1 VSEREV
7 LLYIFSFILGS
18 VIGSFLNVCIYRL
31 PRGES
36 IVFPPSHCTSCG
48 SGIKFYNNIPVLSFL
63 ILGGKCAD
71 CGTRISLRYPA
82 VELLSGLVM
91 AGLFYKFGLSLDT
104 LFYALLVYS
113 LVAVTFIDL
122 SHMIIPNVITIP
134 GMIIGLLFNILSTNW
149 QIIFEQLIKSFKLLT
164 QDQQG
169 LIIDWQKLWELFGLS
184 NLNLEVFFQVID
196 EVPFLG
202 SVFGLIIGGGLLFL
216 IAFLYIAVR
225 KQEGMGMGDVKLL
238 AMIGAFLGW
247 KGVVFVMLVSSLLGT
262 VTGLSIILY
271 KKGNLKYALPF
282 GPFLS
287 LAAVIYVFTGGFRL
301 IN

>member
-7 LLYIFSFILGS
+7 LLYILSFILGS

>member
-7 LLYIFSFILGS
+7 LLYVFSFILGS

-36 IVFPPSHCTSCG
+36 IAFPPSHCTSCG
-48 SGIKFYNNIPVLSFL
+48 RGIRFYNNIPLLSYL

-71 CGTRISLRYPA
+71 CGSRISLRYPI
-82 VELLSGLVM
+82 VELISGL
-91 AGLFYKFGLSLDT
+91 ALTGLLYKSGLSLDT

-113 LVAVTFIDL
+113 LIAVTFIDL
-122 SHMIIPNVITIP
+122 SYMIIPNAVTIP
-134 GMIIGLLFNILSTNW
+134 GAAL
-149 QIIFEQLIKSFKLLT
+149 
-164 QDQQG
+164 G
-169 LIIDWQKLWELFGLS
+169 LIYNAIITDWGRSRDLLGAFNFSLENFFGV
-184 NLNLEVFFQVID
+184 LN
-196 EVPFLG
+196 EVPFLD
-202 SVFGLIIGGGLLFL
+202 SVFGLVTGGGLLLL

-262 VTGLSIILY
+262 ITGLSIILY
-271 KKGNLKYALPF
+271 KKGDLKYALPF

-287 LAAVIYVFTGGFRL
+287 LAAVIYVFTGGFSL

>member
-7 LLYIFSFILGS
+7 LLYVFSFILGS
-18 VIGSFLNVCIYRL
+18 VIGSFLNVCIYRM

-36 IVFPPSHCTSCG
+36 LAFPPSRCTSCG
-48 SGIKFYNNIPVLSFL
+48 RGIRFYNNIPLLSYL
-63 ILGGKCAD
+63 ILRGKCAD
-71 CGTRISLRYPA
+71 CGSRIPLRYPV
-82 VELLSGLVM
+82 VELISGLVLT
-91 AGLFYKFGLSLDT
+91 GLFYKFGLSLDT
-104 LFYALLVYS
+104 LFYALFVYS
-113 LVAVTFIDL
+113 LIAVTFIDL
-122 SHMIIPNVITIP
+122 SHMIIPNAITIP
-134 GMIIGLLFNILSTNW
+134 GAFAGVIYNTLATDWEKSRDLLGAFSWSLEN
-149 QIIFEQLIKSFKLLT
+149 F
-164 QDQQG
+164 
-169 LIIDWQKLWELFGLS
+169 FGV
-184 NLNLEVFFQVID
+184 LN
-196 EVPFLG
+196 EVPFLD
-202 SVFGLIIGGGLLFL
+202 SVFGLVTGGGLLFL

-271 KKGNLKYALPF
+271 KKGDLKYALPF

-287 LAAVIYVFTGGFRL
+287 LAAVVYVFTGGFRL

>member
-1 VSEREV
+1 MSEREV

>member
-1 VSEREV
+1 MSEREA
-7 LLYIFSFILGS
+7 LPYLFSFILGS

-31 PRGES
+31 PMGES

-48 SGIKFYNNIPVLSFL
+48 RAIRFYNNIPILSYL
-63 ILGGKCAD
+63 ILRGRCRD
-71 CGTRISLRYPA
+71 CGSRISIQYPL
-82 VELLSGLVM
+82 VELLSGVALTSVY
-91 AGLFYKFGLSLDT
+91 YKFGLSLDT
-104 LFYALLVYS
+104 LFYAMLTYS
-113 LVAVTFIDL
+113 LIVITFIDL
-122 SHMIIPNVITIP
+122 GHMIIPNAITIP
-134 GMIIGLLFNILSTNW
+134 GAAA
-149 QIIFEQLIKSFKLLT
+149 
-164 QDQQG
+164 G
-169 LIIDWQKLWELFGLS
+169 LIYNALITDWEKSRDLLGAFSFSLENFFGV
-184 NLNLEVFFQVID
+184 LN
-196 EVPFLG
+196 EVPFLD
-202 SVFGLIIGGGLLFL
+202 SVFGLITGGGILFL

-271 KKGNLKYALPF
+271 KKGDLKYALPF

-287 LAAVIYVFTGGFRL
+287 LAAVIYVFTGGFSL